1 VKKIYIVS
9 LGCPKN
15 LVDTETAVYKFAE
28 KGFAITFDEE
38 DADWVLINTC
48 AFLNSAIKESKSAIK
63 NYISLKE
70 KGKIEK
76 ILVFGCLVEREKEK
90 LLNDFP
96 EIDGFF
102 GVGSSDC
109 IDDFLKGGG
118 NYFVKKFHT
127 IGFENRLLLTLN
139 HSAYLKIADGC
150 DNFCSYCAIPTIR
163 GRFRSKKIEDVLEEA
178 KLLVKN
184 GVKEISLI
192 AQDTT
197 NYGSDIYSSPKLN
210 NLLMK
215 LEKIKKLKWIRLMYL
230 YPSMIDNE
238 LLNIIKSSDK
248 ILHYIEIPIQHI
260 SNRVLKLMNRR
271 YTSYDIYKKI
281 DLIKGKIKDVAL
293 RSTFLVGFPGET
305 DKDFKDLLKFL
316 SYSKFNSLSIFKYSR
331 EKGTM
336 SYAMK
341 QLDSRVKNER
351 YKTLVSLQ
359 SLIVDELNKSIID
372 KEFEVLFDS
381 TDTARSYMDAP
392 DIDGRFYIS
401 NYRGKPGEFKKI
413 KVLNAKG
420 YIREGVVI

>member
-127 IGFENRLLLTLN
+127 IGLENRLLLTLN
-139 HSAYLKIADGC
+139 HSAYLKIAEGC

-401 NYRGKPGEFKKI
+401 NYKGKPGEFKKI

>member
-63 NYISLKE
+63 NYISLKK

>member
-90 LLNDFP
+90 LLKEFP

-109 IDDFLKGGG
+109 INDFLKGGG

-127 IGFENRLLLTLN
+127 IGLENRLLLTLN
-139 HSAYLKIADGC
+139 HSAYLKIAEGC

-336 SYAMK
+336 SCAMK

>member
-1 VKKIYIVS
+1 MKKIYIVS

>member
-1 VKKIYIVS
+1 MKKIYIVS

-90 LLNDFP
+90 LLKEFP

-109 IDDFLKGGG
+109 INDFLKGGG

-392 DIDGRFYIS
+392 DIDGKFYIS
-401 NYRGKPGEFKKI
+401 NYMGKPGEFKKI

>member
-1 VKKIYIVS
+1 MKKIYIVS

-401 NYRGKPGEFKKI
+401 NYKGKPGEFKKI